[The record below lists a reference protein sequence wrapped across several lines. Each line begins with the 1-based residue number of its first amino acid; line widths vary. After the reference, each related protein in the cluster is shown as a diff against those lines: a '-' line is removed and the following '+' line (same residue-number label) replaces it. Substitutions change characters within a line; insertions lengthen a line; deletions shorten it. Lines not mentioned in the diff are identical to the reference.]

1 MEEEQQQQ
9 LAISP
14 VRRGGGEGGGRGET
28 GEAREY
34 LNSSRFA
41 HPRQPIPEQQL
52 FRSIPTVVVFG
63 RASSYPCI
71 YPAGVCRGLQGL
83 CRGLCRGLQGGG
95 RDPWE
100 VWRSLGAILGAIEQN
115 RGEHLSGPPRRG
127 PKSRLL
133 GPSWSLLGP
142 SWASLGPLLGLSWA
156 ILGPSGGLKSPS
168 EAKRREGQ
176 KH

>member
-52 FRSIPTVVVFG
+52 FRSIPTV
-63 RASSYPCI
+63 AAYPLQGF
-71 YPAGVCRGLQGL
+71 AGVCRVFAGVFAGD
-83 CRGLCRGLQGGG
+83 CRGGG

-115 RGEHLSGPPRRG
+115 RGEHLSGPSRRG
-127 PKSRLL
+127 PKSRLV